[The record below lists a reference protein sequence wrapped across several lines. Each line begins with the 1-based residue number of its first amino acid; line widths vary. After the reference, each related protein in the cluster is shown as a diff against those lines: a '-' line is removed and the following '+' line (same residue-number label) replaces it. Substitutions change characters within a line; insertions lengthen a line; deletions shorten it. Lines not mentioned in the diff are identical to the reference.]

1 MNLLFCACPENVY
14 GSFTADL
21 YLTNFAPFLLVIGK
35 VPDYMGCIDYK
46 DCTSK
51 RTKHALTKK
60 TRADIVTMNAAL
72 ANIFLNAL
80 SSQVH
85 ASLQQHCLCK
95 LNIVFV
101 NMFEWFVGNY
111 GKTTAKDRD
120 ANRLHMAASWH
131 PTNGFDTLALHLFT
145 GAAYAGCTGYTMAD
159 RDINNIG
166 LCVIKRCG
174 MFAKE
179 YKTWIARKADRPR
192 TIEMFNTFK
201 TCWAAQITL
210 VNQMAVLASMHG

>member
-1 MNLLFCACPENVY
+1 MDMNSGFPSAHEPIQGIPNLQSLIKLLFHLYRCAQTHPSPASKAMNLLFCACPENVY

-101 NMFEWFVGNY
+101 NMFE
-111 GKTTAKDRD
+111 
-120 ANRLHMAASWH
+120 
-131 PTNGFDTLALHLFT
+131 
-145 GAAYAGCTGYTMAD
+145 
-159 RDINNIG
+159 
-166 LCVIKRCG
+166 
-174 MFAKE
+174 
-179 YKTWIARKADRPR
+179 
-192 TIEMFNTFK
+192 
-201 TCWAAQITL
+201 
-210 VNQMAVLASMHG
+210 